1 MKYYWKLVRPI
12 NLILTVLT
20 QLLFILSASRINHN
34 FFSFDWTNIRF
45 QESITTMLACVFV
58 AAGGYVINDIFDIES
73 DNINR
78 PEKLILSKHISPK
91 SAKIFYGI
99 LTILGITSGF
109 LTGIGMGILCIVLAI
124 LLYFYS
130 SDLKGEMLQG
140 NLLIAMMAGMV
151 VYVAS
156 RGVFNVHNTYFA
168 EFASVAFLITMA
180 RELIKDI
187 EDMEGDKAQEH
198 ETYPIMKGI
207 RATKILAAI
216 FLILTLFISV
226 LLIFQSQEL
235 LFRIYIS
242 ALIILPIFYYLYLIY
257 TAKEKG
263 EFRKISNWLK
273 STMFIGLFSSL
284 FC

>member
-12 NLILTVLT
+12 NLLLTALT
-20 QLLFILSASRINHN
+20 QLLFILSASRINHS
-34 FFSFDWTNIRF
+34 FLHFDWSNIRF
-45 QESITTMLACVFV
+45 KESITTMLACVFV
-58 AAGGYVINDIFDIES
+58 AAGGYVINDIFDIET

-91 SAKIFYGI
+91 AAKIFYVI
-99 LTILGITSGF
+99 LTSLGIISGF

-156 RGVFNVHNTYFA
+156 RGVFNVQNTYFA
-168 EFASVAFLITMA
+168 EYATVAFLITMA

-187 EDMEGDKAQEH
+187 EDIEGDKTQEY
-198 ETYPIMKGI
+198 ETYPILKGV

-216 FLILTLFISV
+216 FLFVTLFIAV
-226 LLIFQSQEL
+226 LLIFQSNEF
-235 LFRIYIS
+235 LFRAYI
-242 ALIILPIFYYLYLIY
+242 ALLIITPIFYFLYLLY
-257 TAKEKG
+257 NANEKG
-263 EFRKISNWLK
+263 QFRKISNWLK
-273 STMFIGLFSSL
+273 LTMFIGLFSSL

>member
-12 NLILTVLT
+12 NLLLTVLT
-20 QLLFILSASRINHN
+20 QLLFILSASRINHS
-34 FFSFDWTNIRF
+34 FLHFDWSNIRF

-58 AAGGYVINDIFDIES
+58 AAGGYVINDIFDIET
-73 DNINR
+73 DHINR

-91 SAKIFYGI
+91 AAKVFYVI
-99 LTILGITSGF
+99 LTSLGIISGF
-109 LTGIGMGILCIVLAI
+109 ITGIGMGILCLVLAI

-140 NLLIAMMAGMV
+140 NLLIALMAGMV

-156 RGVFNVHNTYFA
+156 RGVFNVQNTYFA
-168 EFASVAFLITMA
+168 EYASVAFLITMA

-187 EDMEGDKAQEH
+187 EDLEGDTAQEY

-216 FLILTLFISV
+216 FMFFTLLIAV
-226 LLIFQSQEL
+226 LLIFQSNAI
-235 LFRIYIS
+235 LFKIFIGG
-242 ALIILPIFYYLYLIY
+242 LIIAPIFYYLYLLY
-257 TAKEKG
+257 NAKEKG
-263 EFRKISNWLK
+263 QFRNISNWLK
-273 STMFIGLFSSL
+273 LTMFIGLFSSL

>member
-1 MKYYWKLVRPI
+1 
-12 NLILTVLT
+12 
-20 QLLFILSASRINHN
+20 
-34 FFSFDWTNIRF
+34 
-45 QESITTMLACVFV
+45 
-58 AAGGYVINDIFDIES
+58 
-73 DNINR
+73 
-78 PEKLILSKHISPK
+78 
-91 SAKIFYGI
+91 
-99 LTILGITSGF
+99 
-109 LTGIGMGILCIVLAI
+109 
-124 LLYFYS
+124 
-130 SDLKGEMLQG
+130 
-140 NLLIAMMAGMV
+140 V

-168 EFASVAFLITMA
+168 EFATVAFLITMA

-242 ALIILPIFYYLYLIY
+242 ALIILPLCYYLFLIY

>member
-1 MKYYWKLVRPI
+1 VKYYWKLVRPI

-20 QLLFILSASRINHN
+20 QVLFILSASRINHS
-34 FFSFDWTNIRF
+34 FLHFDWSNIRF

-58 AAGGYVINDIFDIES
+58 AAGGYVINDIFDIET
-73 DNINR
+73 DHINR

-91 SAKIFYGI
+91 SAKIFYAMLTSIGI
-99 LTILGITSGF
+99 ISGF
-109 LTGIGMGILCIVLAI
+109 LTGLGMGILCIVLAI

-130 SDLKGEMLQG
+130 SDLKGQMLQG
-140 NLLIAMMAGMV
+140 NLLISLMAGMV

-156 RGVFNVHNTYFA
+156 RGVFNVQNTYFA
-168 EFASVAFLITMA
+168 EYASVAFLITMA

-187 EDMEGDKAQEH
+187 EDIEGDKAQEY
-198 ETYPIMKGI
+198 ETYPILKGI
-207 RATKILAAI
+207 RATKILAVI
-216 FLILTLFISV
+216 FLIITMFIAVFLTI
-226 LLIFQSQEL
+226 QSQEL
-235 LFRIYIS
+235 VFRIYIG
-242 ALIILPIFYYLYLIY
+242 AFIISPICYYLYLIY

>member
-1 MKYYWKLVRPI
+1 
-12 NLILTVLT
+12 
-20 QLLFILSASRINHN
+20 
-34 FFSFDWTNIRF
+34 
-45 QESITTMLACVFV
+45 MLACVFV
-58 AAGGYVINDIFDIES
+58 AAGGYVINDIFDIET

-91 SAKIFYGI
+91 AAKIFYVI
-99 LTILGITSGF
+99 LTSLGIISGF

-156 RGVFNVHNTYFA
+156 RGVFNVQNTYFA
-168 EFASVAFLITMA
+168 EYATVAFLITMA

-187 EDMEGDKAQEH
+187 EDIEGDKTQEY
-198 ETYPIMKGI
+198 ETYPILKGV

-216 FLILTLFISV
+216 FLFVTLFIAV
-226 LLIFQSQEL
+226 LLIFQSNEF
-235 LFRIYIS
+235 LFRAYI
-242 ALIILPIFYYLYLIY
+242 AFLIITPIFYFIHLLYN
-257 TAKEKG
+257 ANEKG
-263 EFRKISNWLK
+263 QFRKISNWLK
-273 STMFIGLFSSL
+273 LTMFIGLFSSL

>member
-1 MKYYWKLVRPI
+1 VKYYWKLVRPI
-12 NLILTVLT
+12 NLLLTVLT
-20 QLLFILSASRINHN
+20 QLLFILSASRINHS
-34 FFSFDWTNIRF
+34 FLHFDWSNIRF

-58 AAGGYVINDIFDIES
+58 AAGGYVINDIFDIET
-73 DNINR
+73 DHINR

-91 SAKIFYGI
+91 SAKIFYVI
-99 LTILGITSGF
+99 LTSLGIISGF
-109 LTGIGMGILCIVLAI
+109 LTGIGMGILCLVLAI

-140 NLLIAMMAGMV
+140 NLLISLMAGMV

-156 RGVFNVHNTYFA
+156 RGVFNVQNTYFA
-168 EFASVAFLITMA
+168 EYASVAFLITMA

-187 EDMEGDKAQEH
+187 EDLEGDKAQEH

-216 FLILTLFISV
+216 FMFFTLLIAV
-226 LLIFQSQEL
+226 LLIFQSNAI
-235 LFRIYIS
+235 LFKIFITG
-242 ALIILPIFYYLYLIY
+242 LIIAPIFYYLYLLY
-257 TAKEKG
+257 NAKEKG
-263 EFRKISNWLK
+263 QFRNISNWLK
-273 STMFIGLFSSL
+273 LTMFIGLFSSL

>member
-12 NLILTVLT
+12 NLLLTVLT
-20 QLLFILSASRINHN
+20 QLLFILSASRINHS
-34 FFSFDWTNIRF
+34 FLHFDWSNIRF

-58 AAGGYVINDIFDIES
+58 AAGGYVINDIFDIET
-73 DNINR
+73 DHINR

-91 SAKIFYGI
+91 SAKIFYVI
-99 LTILGITSGF
+99 LTSLGIISGF
-109 LTGIGMGILCIVLAI
+109 LTGIGMGILCLVLAI

-140 NLLIAMMAGMV
+140 NLLISLMAGMV

-156 RGVFNVHNTYFA
+156 RGVFNVQNTYFA
-168 EFASVAFLITMA
+168 EYASVAFLITMA

-187 EDMEGDKAQEH
+187 EDLEGDKAQEH

-207 RATKILAAI
+207 PATKILAAI
-216 FLILTLFISV
+216 FMFFTLLIAV
-226 LLIFQSQEL
+226 LLIFQSNAI
-235 LFRIYIS
+235 LFKIFITG
-242 ALIILPIFYYLYLIY
+242 LIIAPIFYYLYLLY
-257 TAKEKG
+257 KAKEKG
-263 EFRKISNWLK
+263 QFRNISNWLK
-273 STMFIGLFSSL
+273 LTMFIGLFSSL

>member
-20 QLLFILSASRINHN
+20 QVLFILSASRINHS
-34 FFSFDWTNIRF
+34 FLHFDWSNIRF

-58 AAGGYVINDIFDIES
+58 AAGGYVINDIFDIET
-73 DNINR
+73 DHINR

-91 SAKIFYGI
+91 SAKIFYAMLTSIGI
-99 LTILGITSGF
+99 ISGF
-109 LTGIGMGILCIVLAI
+109 LTGLGMGILCIVLAI

-130 SDLKGEMLQG
+130 SDLKGQMLQG
-140 NLLIAMMAGMV
+140 NLLISLMAGMV

-156 RGVFNVHNTYFA
+156 RGVFNVQNTYFA
-168 EFASVAFLITMA
+168 EYASVAFLITMA

-187 EDMEGDKAQEH
+187 EDIEGDKAQEY
-198 ETYPIMKGI
+198 ETYPILKGI
-207 RATKILAAI
+207 RATKILAVI
-216 FLILTLFISV
+216 FLIITMFIAVFLTI
-226 LLIFQSQEL
+226 QSQEL
-235 LFRIYIS
+235 VFRIYIG
-242 ALIILPIFYYLYLIY
+242 AFIISPICYYLYLIY